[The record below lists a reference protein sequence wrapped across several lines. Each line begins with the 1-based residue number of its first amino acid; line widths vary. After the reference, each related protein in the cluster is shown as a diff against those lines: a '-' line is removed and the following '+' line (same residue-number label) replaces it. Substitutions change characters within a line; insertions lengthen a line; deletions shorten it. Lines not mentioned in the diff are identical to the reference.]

1 MRVVKR
7 PALFGKAADSIW
19 AADFGGT
26 ILHWD
31 GPPDPSTLW
40 TAGEGGLL
48 LRRDGD
54 AWVRQRT
61 DTTGALFGLKVRAN
75 GEVWVVGARGMILR
89 RAR

>member
-1 MRVVKR
+1 M
-7 PALFGKAADSIW
+7 
-19 AADFGGT
+19 
-26 ILHWD
+26 
-31 GPPDPSTLW
+31 
-40 TAGEGGLL
+40 
-48 LRRDGD
+48 RRDGD